1 MPASLNAGLMLTKLS
16 PSPSSSLSPS
26 RSPAPAPALGARF
39 LTTGDIPALLRLEAR
54 QWDAEQSADAS
65 AMCRRIK
72 AYPEL
77 CVGSFCARTG
87 EALASLF
94 MKPIH
99 PDDVMRADSWYD
111 CADSAPRPRTSSTTR
126 SLFGISLTSTDG
138 AAAWALIRFFWP
150 HALKNGWREIYL
162 GSPLPGLARAL
173 RDEPALSPDTY
184 ARMTRRGLPLDPQ
197 LRYYHRRGFKQLV
210 AVKPDYFP
218 HAASLDHGAVLRGVI
233 PLSNLGPLWRRMPM
247 STLQAMSG
255 LVSQLLT
262 GSRAA

>member
-1 MPASLNAGLMLTKLS
+1 MLTKLS
-16 PSPSSSLSPS
+16 PSLAPA
-26 RSPAPAPALGARF
+26 RTPAPSARF
-39 LTTGDIPALLRLEAR
+39 LTTDDIPALLRLEAR
-54 QWDAEQSADAS
+54 QWDAEQSADAT

-72 AYPEL
+72 AHPEL
-77 CVGSFCARTG
+77 CVGAFCARTG

-94 MKPIH
+94 MKPIRT
-99 PDDVMRADSWYD
+99 DEVARAESWYD
-111 CADSAPRPRTSSTTR
+111 CAGTAPRPRACTTR

-138 AAAWALIRFFWP
+138 AASWELIRFFWP
-150 HALKNGWREIYL
+150 HALKSGWREIYL

-173 RDEPALSPDTY
+173 RQDPALSPDAN

-197 LRYYHRRGFKQLV
+197 LRYYHRRGFKELV

-233 PLSNLGPLWRRMPM
+233 PLSSLWPLWRRMPM

-255 LVSQLLT
+255 LISQLLT
-262 GSRAA
+262 GSRAE

>member
-1 MPASLNAGLMLTKLS
+1 MSTKLA
-16 PSPSSSLSPS
+16 PSL
-26 RSPAPAPALGARF
+26 AAAQAPALSARF
-39 LTTGDIPALLRLEAR
+39 LTTDDIPALLRLEAR
-54 QWDAEQSADAS
+54 QWDAQQSADAT

-72 AYPEL
+72 AHPEL
-77 CVGSFCARTG
+77 CVGSFCTRTG

-94 MKPIH
+94 MKPIR
-99 PDDVMRADSWYD
+99 PDEVARAESWYD
-111 CADSAPRPRTSSTTR
+111 CAGAGLHPRASSTR

-138 AAAWALIRFFWP
+138 AAAWELIRFFWP

-173 RDEPALSPDTY
+173 RQDPALSPHAY

-197 LRYYHRRGFKQLV
+197 LRYYHRRGFKELV

-233 PLSNLGPLWRRMPM
+233 PLSNLWPLWRRMPM

-255 LVSQLLT
+255 LISQLLN
-262 GSRAA
+262 GGRAA